1 MTSDEFSTAELVAIA
16 LALEEDEKKKTTKRK
31 YAVHPLNGE
40 RRRKGQ
46 FQQIYGDLR
55 QYPEKFFSFYRMSTQ
70 TFDEMLSIVKPN
82 LSKLDNIKNDTITP
96 EERLTITLK

>member
-16 LALEEDEKKKTTKRK
+16 LALEEEKTKKTTKRK

-40 RRRKGQ
+40 RRKKGQ

-55 QYPEKFFSFYRMSTQ
+55 KYPEKFFSFYRMSMQ
-70 TFDEMLSIVKPN
+70 TFDEILSYVKPN